1 MRSLA
6 SNLGLLERSAMMRSG
21 QFSWILFLISGESW
35 IVATPVADAKCL
47 RSIVLIAY
55 TISASN
61 IPVWDADSEHVLAV
75 RPCDICFHTILLNI
89 CF

>member
-35 IVATPVADAKCL
+35 IVATPVADAKCS

-55 TISASN
+55 TISAFV
-61 IPVWDADSEHVLAV
+61 IPVWNVNSEIVLVV
-75 RPCDICFHTILLNI
+75 RLCASCFHTIL
-89 CF
+89 